1 MTKVLNLRP
10 VVQILLLDFGG
21 FVVVKLHFFL
31 QFYSCRE
38 ISSLDLCIV
47 HFAVLAK
54 LSLHYSYYFI
64 HPNITLINL
73 NTHHTVYTKHC
84 QNDKV
89 LNNTYLVSNTS
100 NKSKVLKVTFG

>member
-21 FVVVKLHFFL
+21 FVVVKLHFL
-31 QFYSCRE
+31 HAYSCRE
-38 ISSLDLCIV
+38 IISLDLCIS
-47 HFAVLAK
+47 HFALLAK